1 MSAVVSIILSVLI
14 SVHLDSA
21 AHVCCLVINNEHQSC
36 SSEMCWHTTHFVCSD
51 GTQDVAGLTVLLTNW
66 EGMLCPQY
74 VLVSRVSLVLFN
86 NTVSC

>member
-1 MSAVVSIILSVLI
+1 VSAVVSIILSVLI

-21 AHVCCLVINNEHQSC
+21 GCMCCLVNNEHQSC
-36 SSEMCWHTTHFVCSD
+36 SAEMCWHATHFVCSD

-66 EGMLCPQY
+66 ERMLCPQY